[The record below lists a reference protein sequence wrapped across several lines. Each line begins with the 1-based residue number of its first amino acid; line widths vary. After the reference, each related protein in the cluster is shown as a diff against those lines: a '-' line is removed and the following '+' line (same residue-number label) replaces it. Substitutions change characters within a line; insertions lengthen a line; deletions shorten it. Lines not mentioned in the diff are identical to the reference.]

1 MAAPHVHSPV
11 LFAEALAALAI
22 RPAGCYLDGTF
33 GRGGHSG
40 AILERLGEEGRLL
53 AMDKDPEAVAYAQK
67 VFGEEKRFIV
77 KQGSFAMLEQWVQEN
92 GLTGRVDGILL
103 DLGVSSPQLEAPE
116 RGFSFLRDGPL
127 DMRMDNTAGISAAR
141 WLAEAEEHEIA
152 MVLQEYGEERFAKRI
167 ARAIVAA
174 RQEAP
179 IATTGRLA
187 ALIEQAVPV
196 REKGKHPATRSFQA
210 IRIFLNRELEDLQVA
225 LDQSLRVLAPGGRL
239 AVISF
244 HSLEDRMVKRFI
256 RDHARGDDFP
266 PGVPVTAEMLRPRLK
281 PVGKAIHPGEVEIVD
296 NPRAR
301 SAVLRVAERLA

>member
-1 MAAPHVHSPV
+1 MAGPHVHSPV

-22 RPAGCYLDGTF
+22 RPSGNYLDGTF

-53 AMDKDPEAVAYAQK
+53 AMDKDPEAVAYARK
-67 VFGEEKRFIV
+67 VFGEERRFII

-92 GLTGRVDGILL
+92 GLMGRMDGILL

-116 RGFSFLRDGPL
+116 RGFSFLHDGPL
-127 DMRMDNTAGISAAR
+127 DMRMDNSAGISAAQ
-141 WLAEAEEHEIA
+141 WLTEADEREITA
-152 MVLQEYGEERFAKRI
+152 VLKEYGEERFAKRI
-167 ARAIVAA
+167 ARVLVTA

-179 IATTGRLA
+179 IHTTGRLA

-210 IRIFLNRELEDLQVA
+210 IRIFINRELEDLRAA
-225 LDQSLRVLAPGGRL
+225 LEQSLRVLAPGGRL

-266 PGVPVTAEMLRPRLK
+266 PGVPVTAGMLRPRLQRI
-281 PVGKAIHPGEVEIVD
+281 GKAIHPGEAEIAD

>member
-1 MAAPHVHSPV
+1 MAGPHVHSPV

-22 RPAGCYLDGTF
+22 RSDGCYLDGTF

-40 AILERLGEEGRLL
+40 AILERLGEKGRLL

-67 VFGEEKRFIV
+67 VFGEERRFII
-77 KQGSFAMLEQWVQEN
+77 KQGSFGMLEQWMQEN
-92 GLTGRVDGILL
+92 GLIGRVDGILL

-127 DMRMDNTAGISAAR
+127 DMRMDNSTGISAAR
-141 WLAEAEEHEIA
+141 WLAEAEEYEVA
-152 MVLQEYGEERFAKRI
+152 TVLKEYGEERFAKRI

-174 RQEAP
+174 RAEAP
-179 IATTGRLA
+179 ITTTGRLVS
-187 ALIEQAVPV
+187 LIEQAVPV

-210 IRIFLNRELEDLQVA
+210 IRIFINRELEDLQAA
-225 LDQSLRVLAPGGRL
+225 LEQSLRVLAPGGRL

-256 RDHARGDDFP
+256 RDHVRGDVFP
-266 PGVPVTAEMLRPRLK
+266 PGVPVTARMLQPRLK
-281 PVGKAIHPGEVEIVD
+281 RIGKAIHPGEEEVFE

>member
-1 MAAPHVHSPV
+1 MAGPHVHSPV
-11 LFAEALAALAI
+11 LFAEAVTALAI
-22 RPAGCYLDGTF
+22 RPSGNYLDGTF

-40 AILERLGEEGRLL
+40 AILERLGEKGRLL
-53 AMDKDPEAVAYAQK
+53 AMDKDPEAVAYAHK
-67 VFGEEKRFIV
+67 VFGEERRFII

-92 GLTGRVDGILL
+92 GLMGRMDGILL

-127 DMRMDNTAGISAAR
+127 DMRMDNSAGRSAAR

-152 MVLQEYGEERFAKRI
+152 AVLKEYGEERFAKRI
-167 ARAIVAA
+167 ARAVVTA

-179 IATTGRLA
+179 ITTTGRLA

-210 IRIFLNRELEDLQVA
+210 IRIFINRELEDLQAA
-225 LDQSLRVLAPGGRL
+225 LEQSLRVLAPGGRL

-281 PVGKAIHPGEVEIVD
+281 RVGKAIHPGEAEIAE

-301 SAVLRVAERLA
+301 SAVLRVAERPA